1 MGLGERWSDGGCLVI
16 CHVDEPEEAADFYS
30 NLFGWHVAADPVG
43 DGYHP
48 AWIAGK
54 PVAAIGTKPDGVP
67 TRSTWIT
74 VFPVHGAVPLV
85 ASVRGA
91 GGDVLETDR
100 SLGALGK
107 VTIAADPVGAVFGMR
122 SGPATALPEDAEFGL
137 ACWSE
142 LSTRALPVALDFYR
156 GLLGF
161 EYGRTDDDGQVSA
174 ILAAER
180 SPIASVR
187 PCETDLPDAVK
198 STWEP
203 HFAVP
208 NCDRSV
214 ELALRLGAVV
224 RSGPRNTSAG
234 RVALVQGPQ
243 GENFTL
249 VEHVTASRVSLL
261 AAASSL
267 GLEPPRPTARRS
279 A

>member
-1 MGLGERWSDGGCLVI
+1 MD
-16 CHVDEPEEAADFYS
+16 DPEEASDFYS
-30 NLFGWHVAADPVG
+30 KLFGWHVAADPVG

-48 AWIAGK
+48 AWVAAEPI
-54 PVAAIGTKPDGVP
+54 AAIGPKPDGVP

-85 ASVRGA
+85 ASVRAA
-91 GGDVLETDR
+91 GGDVLETGR
-100 SLGALGK
+100 TLGALGT

-122 SGPATALPEDAEFGL
+122 SGAADALPEDAEFGL
-137 ACWSE
+137 PCWTE

-156 GLLGF
+156 GLLGY
-161 EYGRTDDDGQVSA
+161 EYGRTDEDERVSA
-174 ILAAER
+174 ILAVGR

-224 RSGPRNTSAG
+224 RSGPRDTRAG
-234 RVALVQGPQ
+234 RIALLQGPQ

-249 VEHVTASRVSLL
+249 VEHVTASRVTLL

-267 GLEPPRPTARRS
+267 GLEPPTRRS